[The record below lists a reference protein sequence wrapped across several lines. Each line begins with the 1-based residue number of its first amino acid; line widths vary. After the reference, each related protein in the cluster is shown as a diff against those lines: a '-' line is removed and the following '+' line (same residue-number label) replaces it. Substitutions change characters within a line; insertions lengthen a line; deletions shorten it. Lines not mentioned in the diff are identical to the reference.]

1 MKKPT
6 TQQLEEV
13 KFCEKYL
20 YVEFTGNIN
29 DIHAVT
35 EFLNEYL
42 EEAEEYYNSII
53 EDFISFE

>member
-6 TQQLEEV
+6 TQQLEKI

-29 DIHAVT
+29 NINEVT

-42 EEAEEYYNSII
+42 DEAEEYYNSII

>member
-6 TQQLEEV
+6 TQQLKEL

-29 DIHAVT
+29 DKHAVT

>member
-6 TQQLEEV
+6 TQQLEEL
-13 KFCEKYL
+13 KFCEKYS

>member
-29 DIHAVT
+29 DINEVI
-35 EFLNEYL
+35 EFLDEYL
-42 EEAEEYYNSII
+42 DEAEEYYNSII